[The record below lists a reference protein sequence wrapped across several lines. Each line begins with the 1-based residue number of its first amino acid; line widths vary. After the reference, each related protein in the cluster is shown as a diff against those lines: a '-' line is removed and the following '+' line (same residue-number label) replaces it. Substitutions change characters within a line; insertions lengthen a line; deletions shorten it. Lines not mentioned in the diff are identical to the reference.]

1 MSSTYIRSPQ
11 DLVDNYSDIVQ
22 SVKARN
28 RVLISKDGNEDL
40 ALISKEALAYI
51 EEKLFFNYVND
62 KLREAEE
69 WAAKPDAKW
78 LSEDEFFERVENT
91 YGI

>member
-1 MSSTYIRSPQ
+1 MSNTYVRSPQ
-11 DLVDNYSDIVQ
+11 DLVDNYSDIVR
-22 SVKARN
+22 SVKASN
-28 RVLISKDGNEDL
+28 RVFISQDGNEDL

-69 WAAKPDAKW
+69 WTTKPDAKW

>member
-1 MSSTYIRSPQ
+1 MPDTYVRSPQ
-11 DLVDNYSDIVQ
+11 DLVDNYSDIVRT
-22 SVKARN
+22 VKASN
-28 RVLISKDGNEDL
+28 RVLISQNGSDDL